1 MDIKK
6 YELFIDVA
14 ETGNFTKS
22 AERIGYTQSGVSHLL
37 KSLENEVGFPLFIR
51 SKKGVTLTQSGEN
64 LLPLV
69 RELLA
74 SNEKIEQTIEEIKG
88 YEIGKIYIGT
98 FTSVSISWLP
108 QIIYEFEKK
117 YPSITISIKEGGTDE
132 IEQWIDDHTIDI
144 GFLSERHT
152 KPMDFLPLY
161 EDPLVAIVPLDH
173 ERAKDE
179 YLSMQEIHEKPFIIS
194 TIGTDYDIH
203 HALSD
208 ANIKPAIKYSCTDD
222 HAIVS
227 MVANHLGISIL
238 PELIVKDYG
247 HEVAIK
253 KLNPYYSRVLGIGY
267 RSKEYLSPAANK
279 FVDFA
284 KEYILENFVNREVRN
299 GSSK

>member
-37 KSLENEVGFPLFIR
+37 KSLEGEVGFPLFVR
-51 SKKGVTLTQSGEN
+51 SKKGVTLTQSGET
-64 LLPLV
+64 LLPLI

-88 YEIGKIYIGT
+88 YEIGKICIGT

-117 YPSITISIKEGGTDE
+117 YPSITINIKEGGTDE
-132 IEQWIDDHTIDI
+132 IEQWIDDHSIDL
-144 GFLSERHT
+144 GFLSERHI
-152 KPMDFLPLY
+152 KPMAFLPLY
-161 EDPLVAIVPLDH
+161 EDPLVAIVPFDH
-173 ERAKDE
+173 PRANDE
-179 YLSMQEIHEKPFIIS
+179 YLSMEEIDDKPFIIS

-208 ANIKPAIKYSCTDD
+208 ANIKPDIKYSCTDD

-247 HEVAIK
+247 KEVAIK
-253 KLNPYYSRVLGIGY
+253 KLNPYYSRTLGIGY
-267 RSKEYLSPAANK
+267 KSKEHLSPAAKK
-279 FVDFA
+279 FVEFA
-284 KEYILENFVNREVRN
+284 KFYILENFV
-299 GSSK
+299 S